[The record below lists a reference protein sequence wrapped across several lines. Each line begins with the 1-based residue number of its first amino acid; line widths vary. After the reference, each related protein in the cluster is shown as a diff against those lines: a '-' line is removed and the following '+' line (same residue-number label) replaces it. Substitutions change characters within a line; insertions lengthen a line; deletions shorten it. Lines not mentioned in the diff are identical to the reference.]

1 MLAAAPMQEQ
11 KQMLG
16 ERLFP
21 LIQVA
26 RAQDK
31 DVSWNCSL
39 MASFSASTR
48 TSPERS
54 PECCSRSTTLSF
66 FTCLRTRPACRERFK
81 PLSVL
86 ELVKL
91 FLGTMSY
98 FLQGGGGGD
107 GVAGSPGEDR
117 GRQEVGAGGGGQQ
130 EGAWARESF
139 KTLFLILHCCGKEHI
154 WYVLQYC
161 LCETSTYEPNTGK
174 YLCSPFYRM
183 CSALRQHNCISIQA
197 LSIYLSS

>member
-21 LIQVA
+21 LIQVE

-31 DVSWNCSL
+31 DVSLNCSL

-98 FLQGGGGGD
+98 LLQGGGGGD
-107 GVAGSPGEDR
+107 GVAGSPSEDR
-117 GRQEVGAGGGGQQ
+117 GRQEVRAGGGCQQ
-130 EGAWARESF
+130 VGAWGRII
-139 KTLFLILHCCGKEHI
+139 FLQCCGVEHI
-154 WYVLQYC
+154 WYCNIVCARRAHFNKFFQTSEQFQSFT
-161 LCETSTYEPNTGK
+161 CESMPY
-174 YLCSPFYRM
+174 PFIR
-183 CSALRQHNCISIQA
+183 SLVW
-197 LSIYLSS
+197 

>member
-1 MLAAAPMQEQ
+1 MQRTFHIHKTNDVQELLTTAMLAAAPMQEQ

-31 DVSWNCSL
+31 DVSLNCSL

-54 PECCSRSTTLSF
+54 PGCCSRSTTLSF

-98 FLQGGGGGD
+98 LLQGGGGGD
-107 GVAGSPGEDR
+107 GVAGSPSEDR
-117 GRQEVGAGGGGQQ
+117 GRQEVRAGGGCQQ
-130 EGAWARESF
+130 VGA
-139 KTLFLILHCCGKEHI
+139 
-154 WYVLQYC
+154 
-161 LCETSTYEPNTGK
+161 
-174 YLCSPFYRM
+174 
-183 CSALRQHNCISIQA
+183 
-197 LSIYLSS
+197 